1 MTTTRQDKPGGKPR
15 QRSRKPE
22 QRNQKSDQQHRPKPD
37 QVDEDQVAPMVAS
50 SEVPAIEAAIPMIEA
65 AVPVEEA
72 IASVDEAVAL
82 VEEAPAPVEMPLIG
96 EVLPPVQ
103 AAIGPVETAA
113 TVGVQ
118 AIANAYADYAR
129 VSLQEGRSFV
139 DKLMV
144 VRSFDKAIELQSE
157 FARQAYANFIAES
170 HKICEL
176 YSAWTRQ
183 MFRPWEI
190 AAARLTQTAR
200 QTW

>member
-15 QRSRKPE
+15 QRSRKAE
-22 QRNQKSDQQHRPKPD
+22 QRNRKSDQQHRPVPD

-50 SEVPAIEAAIPMIEA
+50 SENPAIEAAA
-65 AVPVEEA
+65 PVEEA
-72 IASVDEAVAL
+72 IAPVDYAVAL
-82 VEEAPAPVEMPLIG
+82 VEEAVAPVEIPLIG
-96 EVLPPVQ
+96 EVLPPVR
-103 AAIGPVETAA
+103 ASIGPVETAA

-118 AIANAYADYAR
+118 TIANAYADYAR